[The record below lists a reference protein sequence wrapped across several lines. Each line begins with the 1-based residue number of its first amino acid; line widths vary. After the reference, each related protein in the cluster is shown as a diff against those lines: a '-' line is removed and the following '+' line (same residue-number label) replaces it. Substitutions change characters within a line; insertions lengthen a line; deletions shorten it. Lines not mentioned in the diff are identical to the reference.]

1 VALHKDFPELPYAIL
16 DPALRWFPADEA
28 LRESSSEKLMP
39 PLVPQLRKKVKEWRD
54 SGYVGATDTSK
65 SLLNWWFNTPHL
77 LPQAYLPSPSGRGAG
92 GEGLA
97 EFQYYFAQREA
108 METII
113 CLYDVVGVQDKF
125 DLMRFDS
132 SGMVSASMFDETW
145 RRFVVKMA
153 TGTGKTK
160 VLSLVLAWSF
170 YHKLYEPESQ
180 LARNFLVIAPNII
193 VLDRIYKDFQG
204 LRIFLKD
211 DPVLPD
217 NGVDGRNWRDD
228 FQLTLHV
235 QDEVRI
241 TRPTGNIFLTNIHRV
256 YAGDDIP
263 ASPDDENTMDYF
275 LGKRPSGATTDSK
288 VDLGMIVRD
297 IDELMVLNDEAH
309 HIHDPRMAWFKS
321 IEDIHNRL
329 KQKGSTLSLQV
340 DVTATPRHN
349 NGAIFVQTVADYPLV
364 EAISQ
369 NVVKH
374 PVLPDAASRA
384 KLVERQSAKYTE
396 KYADYIHLGV
406 IEWRKAY
413 AEHEKMGKKSILFV
427 MTDDTHNCDDV
438 AEYLESNYPDLKDA
452 VLVIHTRNNGDISE
466 STSGKSKEE
475 LDKLRR
481 QANEIDGLD
490 SPYKA
495 IVSVMVLKEGWDVRN
510 VTTIVGLRVYG
521 AESKI
526 LPEQTLGRGL
536 RKMYSSDI
544 EEYVSVVGTNA
555 FMDFVESIQAEG
567 VVLERKPM
575 GEGTGPKTPL
585 VVEVDKENERKDID
599 ALDIE
604 IPVLTPRVYREYKNL
619 SDLDMSALGYQ
630 RVAYLHFSEEE
641 QREIVFK
648 DITTGDVT
656 HTTIMDTAGIADY
669 RSVIG
674 YFAQTIMKDLRLVSG
689 YDVLYGK
696 VKTFVQD
703 DLFDRQVELES
714 PNTLRNLSE
723 LAATKTLVETFK
735 RGINALTVQ
744 DKGDAEIRDT
754 INLRQTRPFVA
765 KEQGYIIPKKSVFN
779 RIIGDNHFELLFAR
793 FLEDCDD
800 DDVVSY
806 AKNYLAVHFKLD
818 YVNADGDISNYYP
831 DFLVKVSSKQVFIV
845 ETKGREDLDVPLKM
859 QRLRQWC
866 EDINRVQDDV
876 DYDFV
881 YVDQESFEQ
890 YKPTSFHQLVDGFRE
905 YK

>member
-1 VALHKDFPELPYAIL
+1 MALHPDFPESPYTIL
-16 DPALRWFPADEA
+16 DPAIRWFPADEA

-77 LPQAYLPSPSGRGAG
+77 LPQTDGTMT
-92 GEGLA
+92 

-108 METII
+108 LETII
-113 CLYDVVGVQDKF
+113 YLYDVVGVQDKY

-132 SGMVSASMFDETW
+132 SGAVSSGMFNETW
-145 RRFVVKMA
+145 RRFVAKMA

-160 VLSLVLAWSF
+160 LLSLVLAWSYF
-170 YHKLYEPESQ
+170 HKLYEPESK

-193 VLDRIYKDFQG
+193 VLDRIYKDFSG
-204 LRIFLKD
+204 LRIFFA

-228 FQLTLHV
+228 FQLTLHR
-235 QDEVRI
+235 QDEVCI
-241 TRPTGNIFLTNIHRV
+241 TRPIGNIFLTNIHRV

-263 ASPDDENTMDYF
+263 ASLDDEDTMDYF

-309 HIHDPRMAWFKS
+309 HIHDPHMAWFKS

-329 KQKGSTLSLQV
+329 KQKGSALSLQV
-340 DVTATPRHN
+340 DVTATPKHN

-384 KLVERQSAKYTE
+384 KLMEQKSAKYTE

-406 IEWRKAY
+406 VEWRKAY
-413 AEHEKMGKKSILFV
+413 AEHEKLDKKAILFV
-427 MTDDTHNCDDV
+427 MTDDTRNCDDV
-438 AEYLESNYPDLKDA
+438 AKYLETHYPDLKDA
-452 VLVIHTRNNGDISE
+452 VLVIHTKRNGEISE
-466 STSGKSKEE
+466 STSGKSKEK
-475 LDKLRR
+475 LDKLRD
-481 QANEIDGLD
+481 QANSIDGLD

-495 IVSVMVLKEGWDVRN
+495 IISVMVLKEGWDVRN
-510 VTTIVGLRVYG
+510 VTTIVGLRAYS
-521 AESKI
+521 APSNI

-536 RKMYSSDI
+536 RKMYPGGL
-544 EEYVSVVGTNA
+544 EEYVSVVGTDT

-575 GEGTGPKTPL
+575 GEGTEAKTPL
-585 VVEVDKENERKDID
+585 VVEIDKENDKKDIG

-604 IPVLTPRVYREYKNL
+604 IPVLTPRVYREYK
-619 SDLDMSALGYQ
+619 DLGDLNVSALRHQ
-630 RVAYLHFSEEE
+630 RVTYLQFSEEQ
-641 QREIVFK
+641 QREIIFME
-648 DITTGDVT
+648 ITTGEVT
-656 HTTIMDTAGIADY
+656 HTTILDTAGIADY

-674 YFAQTIMKDLRLVSG
+674 YFAQTLMKDLRLVSG
-689 YDVLYGK
+689 YALLYGK
-696 VKTFVQD
+696 VKAFVQER
-703 DLFDRQVELES
+703 LFDRPVELES

-723 LAATKTLVETFK
+723 PAATKILIETFK
-735 RGINALTVQ
+735 KAINALTVQ
-744 DKGDAEIRDT
+744 DKGDAKIRDT
-754 INLRQTRPFVA
+754 IKLRQTRPFVA
-765 KEQGYIIPKKSVFN
+765 KDQGYLIPKKSIFN
-779 RIIGDNHFELLFAR
+779 RIIGDSHFELLFAR
-793 FLEDCDD
+793 FLEDCG
-800 DDVVSY
+800 DVVSY
-806 AKNYLAVHFKLD
+806 AKNYLAVRFKLD
-818 YVNADGDISNYYP
+818 YVNVNGDISNYYP
-831 DFLVKVSSKQVFIV
+831 DFLVKLSAKRIFIV
-845 ETKGREDLDVPLKM
+845 ETKGREELDIPLKM

-866 EDINRVQDDV
+866 EDINRVQTDV
-876 DYDFV
+876 EYDFA
-881 YVDQESFEQ
+881 YVDEESFKK
-890 YKPTSFHQLVDGFRE
+890 YKPASFNQLVAGFRE
-905 YK
+905 YKGEVLPTGSGTD

>member
-1 VALHKDFPELPYAIL
+1 MALHPDFPESPYTIL
-16 DPALRWFPADEA
+16 DPAIRWFPADEA

-77 LPQAYLPSPSGRGAG
+77 LPQTDGTMT
-92 GEGLA
+92 

-108 METII
+108 LETII
-113 CLYDVVGVQDKF
+113 YLYDVVGVQDKY

-132 SGMVSASMFDETW
+132 SGAVSSGMFNETW
-145 RRFVVKMA
+145 RRFVAKMA

-160 VLSLVLAWSF
+160 LLSLVLAWSYF
-170 YHKLYEPESQ
+170 HKLYEPESK

-193 VLDRIYKDFQG
+193 VLDRIYKDFSG
-204 LRIFLKD
+204 LRIFFA

-217 NGVDGRNWRDD
+217 NGVDGCNWRDD
-228 FQLTLHV
+228 FQLTLHR

-241 TRPTGNIFLTNIHRV
+241 TRPIGNIFLTNIHRV

-263 ASPDDENTMDYF
+263 ASLDDEDTMDYF

-309 HIHDPRMAWFKS
+309 HIHDPHMAWFKS

-329 KQKGSTLSLQV
+329 KQKGSALSLQV
-340 DVTATPRHN
+340 DVTATPKHN

-384 KLVERQSAKYTE
+384 KLMEQKSAKYTE

-406 IEWRKAY
+406 VEWRKAY
-413 AEHEKMGKKSILFV
+413 AEHEKLDKKAILFV
-427 MTDDTHNCDDV
+427 MTDDTRNCDDV
-438 AEYLESNYPDLKDA
+438 AKYLETHYPDLKDA
-452 VLVIHTRNNGDISE
+452 VLVIHTKRNGEISE
-466 STSGKSKEE
+466 STSGKSKEK
-475 LDKLRR
+475 LDKLRD
-481 QANEIDGLD
+481 QANSIDGLD

-495 IVSVMVLKEGWDVRN
+495 IISVMVLKEGWDVRN
-510 VTTIVGLRVYG
+510 VTTIVGLRAYS
-521 AESKI
+521 APSNI

-536 RKMYSSDI
+536 RKMYPGGL
-544 EEYVSVVGTNA
+544 EEYVSVVGTDT

-575 GEGTGPKTPL
+575 GEGTEAKTPL
-585 VVEVDKENERKDID
+585 VVEIDKENDKKDIG

-619 SDLDMSALGYQ
+619 GDLNVSALRHQ
-630 RVAYLHFSEEE
+630 RVTYLQFSEEQ
-641 QREIVFK
+641 QREIIFME
-648 DITTGDVT
+648 ITTGEVT
-656 HTTIMDTAGIADY
+656 HTTILDTAGIADY

-674 YFAQTIMKDLRLVSG
+674 YFAQTLMKDLRLVSG
-689 YDVLYGK
+689 YALLYGK
-696 VKTFVQD
+696 VKAFVQER
-703 DLFDRQVELES
+703 LFDRPVELES

-723 LAATKTLVETFK
+723 LAATKILIETFK
-735 RGINALTVQ
+735 KAINALTVQ

-754 INLRQTRPFVA
+754 IKLRQTRPFVA
-765 KEQGYIIPKKSVFN
+765 KDQGYLIPKKSIFN
-779 RIIGDNHFELLFAR
+779 RIIGDSHFELLFAR
-793 FLEDCDD
+793 FLEDCG
-800 DDVVSY
+800 DVVSY
-806 AKNYLAVHFKLD
+806 AKNYLAVRFKLD
-818 YVNADGDISNYYP
+818 YVNVNGDISNYYP
-831 DFLVKVSSKQVFIV
+831 DFLVKLSAKRIFIV
-845 ETKGREDLDVPLKM
+845 ETKGREELDIPLKM

-866 EDINRVQDDV
+866 EDINRVQTDV
-876 DYDFV
+876 EYDFA
-881 YVDQESFEQ
+881 YVDEESFKK
-890 YKPTSFHQLVDGFRE
+890 YKPTSFNQLVAGFRE
-905 YK
+905 YKGEVLPTGSGTD

>member
-1 VALHKDFPELPYAIL
+1 MALHPNFPDSPHVIL
-16 DPALRWFPADEA
+16 DPGIRWFPADEA
-28 LRESSSEKLMP
+28 LRESSMEKLMP
-39 PLVPQLRKKVKEWRD
+39 PLVAVLRRKVKEWRD
-54 SGYVGATDTSK
+54 SGYVGVTATSK

-77 LPQAYLPSPSGRGAG
+77 LTQVDGTM
-92 GEGLA
+92 A

-108 METII
+108 LETII
-113 CLYDVVGVQDKF
+113 YLYDVVGVQDKF

-132 SGMVSASMFDETW
+132 SGLVSASMFDETW

-153 TGTGKTK
+153 TGSGKTK
-160 VLSLVLAWSF
+160 VLGLVLTWSY
-170 YHKLYEPESQ
+170 YHKLYEPESG

-204 LRIFLKD
+204 LRIFFE
-211 DPVLPD
+211 DPVIPD
-217 NGVDGRNWRDD
+217 NGVDGRNWHDD
-228 FQLTLHV
+228 FQLTLHR

-241 TRPTGNIFLTNIHRV
+241 TRSTGNIFLTNIHRV

-263 ASPDDENTMDYF
+263 ASPEDEDMRDYF
-275 LGKRPSGATTDSK
+275 LGKHPTGATTDSK

-297 IDELMVLNDEAH
+297 IDELVVLNDEAH
-309 HIHDPRMAWFKS
+309 HIHDPRMAWFES

-329 KQKGSTLSLQV
+329 KQKGAALSLQV
-340 DVTATPRHN
+340 DVTATPKHN

-384 KLVERQSAKYTE
+384 KLVEIQSAKYTE

-413 AEHEKMGKKSILFV
+413 AEHEKMGKKAILFV
-427 MTDDTHNCDDV
+427 MTDDTKNCDDV
-438 AEYLESNYPDLKDA
+438 AEYLEGNYPDLKDA
-452 VLVIHTRNNGDISE
+452 VLVIHTKENGEISE
-466 STSGKSKEE
+466 STSGKSKDEMD
-475 LDKLRR
+475 LLRQ
-481 QANEIDGLD
+481 QANAIDSLD

-495 IVSVMVLKEGWDVRN
+495 IISVMVLKEGWDVRN
-510 VTTIVGLRVYG
+510 VTTIVGLRAYK
-521 AESKI
+521 APSNI

-536 RKMYSSDI
+536 RKMYPGGV

-575 GEGTGPKTPL
+575 GEGTQAKTPL
-585 VVEVDKENERKDID
+585 VVEIDKENVKKDID

-619 SDLDMSALGYQ
+619 GDLDVSALGHQ
-630 RVAYLHFSEEE
+630 RVLYLQFSEEE

-648 DITTGDVT
+648 DISTGEVT
-656 HTTIMDTAGIADY
+656 HTTILDTAGIADY
-669 RSVIG
+669 SSVIG
-674 YFAQTIMKDLRLVSG
+674 YFAQIIMKDLRLVSG

-696 VKTFVQD
+696 VKAFVQEQ
-703 DLFDRQVELES
+703 LFDRPVELES

-723 LAATKTLVETFK
+723 LAATKTLIETFK
-735 RGINALTVQ
+735 KVINALTVK

-754 INLRQTRPFVA
+754 IKLRQTRPFVA
-765 KEQGYIIPKKSVFN
+765 KDQGYLIPKKSVFN
-779 RIIGDNHFELLFAR
+779 RIIGDCHFELLFAR
-793 FLEDCDD
+793 FLEDCED
-800 DDVVSY
+800 DDVISY

-818 YVNADGDISNYYP
+818 YQNADGDISNYYP
-831 DFLVKVSSKQVFIV
+831 DFFVKVSSKRIYIV
-845 ETKGREDLDVPLKM
+845 ETKGQEDLDVPLKM

-866 EDINRVQDDV
+866 EDINRLQTDV
-876 DYDFV
+876 EFDYV

-890 YKPTSFHQLVDGFRE
+890 YKPTSFRQLVDGFRE
-905 YK
+905 YKEKK

>member
-1 VALHKDFPELPYAIL
+1 MALHPTFPKSPYAIL
-16 DPALRWFPADEA
+16 DPAIRWFPADEA
-28 LRESSSEKLMP
+28 LRESSSDKLIP
-39 PLVPQLRKKVKEWRD
+39 PLVAQLRKKVQEWRN
-54 SGYVGATDTSK
+54 SGYAGATGTSK

-77 LPQAYLPSPSGRGAG
+77 MPQADGNM
-92 GEGLA
+92 A

-108 METII
+108 LESII
-113 CLYDVVGVQDKF
+113 YLYDVVDVKDKY
-125 DLMRFDS
+125 DLIRFDS
-132 SGMVSASMFDETW
+132 SGLVSTGMFDETW

-170 YHKLYEPESQ
+170 FHKLYEPKSG

-211 DPVLPD
+211 DPILPD
-217 NGVDGRNWRDD
+217 DGVDGHNWRDD

-256 YAGDDIP
+256 YAGGDIP
-263 ASPDDENTMDYF
+263 ASPDDEDMTDYF

-297 IDELMVLNDEAH
+297 IDELVVLNDEAH

-321 IEDIHNRL
+321 IQDIHNRML
-329 KQKGSTLSLQV
+329 QKGAALSLQV
-340 DVTATPRHN
+340 DVTATPKHN

-374 PVLPDAASRA
+374 PVLPDAPSRA
-384 KLVERQSAKYTE
+384 KLVERQSAKFTE

-413 AEHEKMGKKSILFV
+413 AEHEKMGKKAILFV
-427 MTDDTHNCDDV
+427 ITDDTHNCDDV
-438 AEYLESNYPDLKDA
+438 AEYLDGTYPDLKDA
-452 VLVIHTRNNGDISE
+452 VLVIHTKSNGEISE
-466 STSGKSKEE
+466 SASGKSKEE
-475 LDKLRR
+475 LDELRK
-481 QANEIDGLD
+481 QASSIDGLD

-495 IVSVMVLKEGWDVRN
+495 IISVMVLKEGWDVRN
-510 VTTIVGLRVYG
+510 VTTIVGLRAYS
-521 AESKI
+521 AKSNI

-536 RKMYSSDI
+536 RKMYPGDV

-555 FMDFVESIQAEG
+555 FMEFVESIQAEG

-575 GEGTGPKTPL
+575 GEGTQPKTPL
-585 VVEVDKENERKDID
+585 VVEIDNENTKKDME

-619 SDLDMSALGYQ
+619 GTLDVSAMPHQ
-630 RVAYLHFSEEE
+630 RVAYLQFSEEQ

-648 DITTGDVT
+648 DVTTGEVT
-656 HTTIMDTAGIADY
+656 HTTILDTAGIADY
-669 RSVIG
+669 SSVIG
-674 YFAQTIMKDLRLVSG
+674 YFAQTMMKDLRLVSG

-696 VKTFVQD
+696 VKAFVLTE
-703 DLFDRQVELES
+703 LFDQPVDLES

-723 LAATKTLVETFK
+723 LAATKTVMETFK
-735 RGINALTVQ
+735 KAINALTVQ
-744 DKGDAEIRDT
+744 DKGDAQIRDT
-754 INLRQTRPFVA
+754 IKLRQTRPFVA
-765 KEQGYIIPKKSVFN
+765 KDQGYLIPRKSVFN
-779 RIIGDNHFELLFAR
+779 RIIGDSPLELLFAR
-793 FLEDCDD
+793 FLDDC

-806 AKNYLAVHFKLD
+806 AKNYFAVNFKLD
-818 YVNADGDISNYYP
+818 YVKADGDISNYYP
-831 DFLVKVSSKQVFIV
+831 DFLVKLTDGRIIVV
-845 ETKGREDLDVPLKM
+845 ETKGLEDLDVPLKM
-859 QRLRQWC
+859 QRLRLWC
-866 EDINRVQDDV
+866 EDINRVQTDV
-876 DYDFV
+876 KYDFV
-881 YVDQESFEQ
+881 YVDQESFER
-890 YKPTSFHQLVDGFRE
+890 YKPTSFRQLINGFRE

>member
-1 VALHKDFPELPYAIL
+1 MALHPNFPESPYAIL
-16 DPALRWFPADEA
+16 DPAIRWFPADEA
-28 LRESSSEKLMP
+28 LRESSMDKLMP

-54 SGYVGATDTSK
+54 SGYVGATDTSR

-77 LPQAYLPSPSGRGAG
+77 LPQADGTMV
-92 GEGLA
+92 

-108 METII
+108 LETII
-113 CLYDVVGVQDKF
+113 YLYDAVAVKDKY
-125 DLMRFDS
+125 DLMRYDS
-132 SGMVSASMFDETW
+132 SGAVSAGMFDETW

-170 YHKLYEPESQ
+170 YHKLYEPESG

-256 YAGDDIP
+256 YAGEDIP

-297 IDELMVLNDEAH
+297 IDELIVLNDEAH
-309 HIHDPRMAWFKS
+309 HIHDPNMAWFKS

-329 KQKGSTLSLQV
+329 KQKGAMLSLQV
-340 DVTATPRHN
+340 DVTATPKHN

-364 EAISQ
+364 EAIKQ

-374 PVLPDAASRA
+374 PVLPDAPSRA

-406 IEWRKAY
+406 LEWRKAY
-413 AEHEKMGKKSILFV
+413 AEHEKLGKKAIMFV
-427 MTDDTHNCDDV
+427 MTDDTRNCDDV
-438 AEYLESNYPDLKDA
+438 AEYLEGHYPDLKDA
-452 VLVIHTRNNGDISE
+452 VLVIHTKNNGEISE
-466 STSGKSKEE
+466 ATSGKAKEE
-475 LDKLRR
+475 LEDLRR
-481 QANEIDGLD
+481 KANAIDGLD

-495 IVSVMVLKEGWDVRN
+495 IISVMVLKEGWDVRN
-510 VTTIVGLRVYG
+510 VTTIVGLRAYS
-521 AESKI
+521 AQSNI

-536 RKMYSSDI
+536 RKMYPDV

-555 FMDFVESIQAEG
+555 FMEFVESIQAEG

-575 GEGTGPKTPL
+575 GEGTQPKTPL
-585 VVEVDKENERKDID
+585 VVEIDKENDKKDIE

-619 SDLDMSALGYQ
+619 AALDVGALGNQ
-630 RVAYLHFSEEE
+630 RVAYRQFSEEE

-648 DITTGDVT
+648 DSITGEVN
-656 HTTIMDTAGIADY
+656 HSIILDTAGIADY

-674 YFAQTIMKDLRLVSG
+674 YFAQTIMKDLRLEYRKGSTPRG

-696 VKTFVQD
+696 VKTFVQEQ
-703 DLFDRQVELES
+703 LFDRPVDLES

-723 LAATKTLVETFK
+723 LAATKTLIDTFK
-735 RGINALTVQ
+735 KAINALTVQ

-754 INLRQTRPFVA
+754 IKLRQTRPFVA
-765 KEQGYIIPKKSVFN
+765 KDQGYLIPKKSVFN
-779 RIIGDNHFELLFAR
+779 RIIGDSPLELKFAR
-793 FLEDCDD
+793 FLEDC

-818 YVNADGDISNYYP
+818 YVKADGDISNYYP
-831 DFLVKVSSKQVFIV
+831 DFLVKLSDKRIV
-845 ETKGREDLDVPLKM
+845 IAETKGQEDLDVPLKM
-859 QRLRQWC
+859 RRLRQWC
-866 EDINRVQDDV
+866 EDINRMQADV
-876 DYDFV
+876 EYDFV
-881 YVDQESFEQ
+881 YVDEESFEK
-890 YKPTSFHQLVDGFRE
+890 YKPKTFRQLIDGFRE
-905 YK
+905 YKGEK